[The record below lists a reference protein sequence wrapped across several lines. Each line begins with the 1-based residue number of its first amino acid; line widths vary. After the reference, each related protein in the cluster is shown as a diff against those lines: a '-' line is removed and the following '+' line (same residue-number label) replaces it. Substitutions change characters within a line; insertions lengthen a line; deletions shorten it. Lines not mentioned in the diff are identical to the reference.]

1 MEKGLILAKEIDDL
15 EKVIS
20 KHIERIKGMEKILIR
35 LILAKKIR
43 DDLEKV
49 ISKHK
54 ERVKGQDGLDEYGR
68 PPAPKDGIQYRFS
81 FTDGMW
87 VPF

>member
-1 MEKGLILAKEIDDL
+1 MEKGLILAKE
-15 EKVIS
+15 
-20 KHIERIKGMEKILIR
+20 
-35 LILAKKIR
+35 IR

-49 ISKHK
+49 ISKHI

-68 PPAPKDGIQYRFS
+68 PPAPKYGIQYHFS

-87 VPF
+87 SLFK